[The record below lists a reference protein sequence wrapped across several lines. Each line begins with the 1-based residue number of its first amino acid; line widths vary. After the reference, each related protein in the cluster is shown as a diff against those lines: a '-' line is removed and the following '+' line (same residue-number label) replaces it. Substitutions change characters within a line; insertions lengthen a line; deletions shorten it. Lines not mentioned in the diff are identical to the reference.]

1 MARRNSAQY
10 KLRLFKGRQRLA
22 LSKLRYATA
31 FEIWYG
37 ARRVLPRWDFI
48 KSQRKVDTR
57 RRYIQKLIKRIEIA
71 RLQKNEERKRKRE
84 VVLKQRDQEAK
95 KIRQREVRKAPRR
108 PKKPT
113 AFLPQEREIYD
124 VEIDWALAG
133 LPMFNKVRA
142 EESPVFKNVEVKDT
156 IIIPVQ
162 PDSYRYDKEMIEK
175 MLWSSGQG
183 DYRISIL
190 NLTMKPSEYFTMEG
204 ETFAES
210 YKAAFLTFAPHI
222 MRYFEDTRHSTD
234 LFNLRIKFM
243 WEGDGFRPT
252 AYKTLA
258 LSLTRMQLRSRE
270 GMLELIRDTFV
281 RFFGPKTIDIRRGR
295 RGQRNYLVGDRSV
308 MITGFTLEGIAYD
321 RGL

>member
-1 MARRNSAQY
+1 MAGRKSLQY
-10 KLRLFKGRQRLA
+10 SVRLFRGGRRLA

-31 FEIWYG
+31 FEIFYG
-37 ARRVLPRWDFI
+37 ARRVLPRRDFI

-57 RRYIQKLIKRIEIA
+57 RRYVQKLIKLIEVE
-71 RLQKNEERKRKRE
+71 RLKKNEARKRQRRATLRRQDKKS
-84 VVLKQRDQEAK
+84 VLLK
-95 KIRQREVRKAPRR
+95 KREVRKAPRR
-108 PKKPT
+108 PQKPSS
-113 AFLPQEREIYD
+113 FLPEEREVYE
-124 VEIDWALAG
+124 VEIDWAHAG

-142 EESPVFKNVEVKDT
+142 EESPQFKNVEVKDT
-156 IIIPVQ
+156 IVIPVQ
-162 PDSYRYDKEMIEK
+162 PDSHRYDKETIEK

-190 NLTMKPSEYFTMEG
+190 NLTMKPTEYFSMEG

-222 MRYFEDTRHSTD
+222 MKYFEDTRHSTD

-243 WEGDGFRPT
+243 WEGDGFRPI
-252 AYKTLA
+252 AYKTMA

-281 RFFGPKTIDIRRGR
+281 RFFGPKTIDIKRGR

-308 MITGFTLEGIAYD
+308 LVTGFTLEGIAYD